1 MAWINC
7 LNTALQI
14 TASNKN
20 AQNLISI
27 ATALQAW
34 ERSRICPSHVLFCT
48 NVPCSLFSGLHIHC
62 TNRKQT
68 LSMHTVN
75 VWNNTYK
82 YLFLHTAVI
91 NMFDFKL
98 FWLSICSDLLACG
111 YWFWSISKKLLCSL
125 EGGLMMHV
133 SVFHFL
139 SFLSKHYLYS
149 VVLTSDFEFKKF
161 ILSKNPRCTQS
172 LGQTSSFRSTIWENS
187 HFKWWYYM
195 YK

>member
-82 YLFLHTAVI
+82 YHFLHTAVI
-91 NMFDFKL
+91 NMFDLKL
-98 FWLSICSDLLACG
+98 FWLPICSDLLACG
-111 YWFWSISKKLLCSL
+111 YCFWSISKKLMFSWGRTDDACKCPPLPLLSVQTLLIFSCAHIRLCVQK
-125 EGGLMMHV
+125 MYFIKKTKMHTKFGANQF
-133 SVFHFL
+133 SQI
-139 SFLSKHYLYS
+139 
-149 VVLTSDFEFKKF
+149 VLLK
-161 ILSKNPRCTQS
+161 Q
-172 LGQTSSFRSTIWENS
+172 
-187 HFKWWYYM
+187 
-195 YK
+195 